1 MPPSLLM
8 GLTMVTQSTR
18 TSFYLPLSGIRQLTI
33 FRNLYGSHPFYLDTR
48 YFEQSKNGS
57 LTPVKASEADP
68 KKEYKSFSHGVFL
81 RNAHGLEVIT
91 QPQNLTWRTLGGS
104 IDLTFYSGPSQ
115 AEVTKNYQ
123 VSTVGLPAMQQYN
136 TLGYHQCRWG
146 YTGWADL
153 ENVIADFEKF
163 EIPVEYIWY
172 AMLSLHLVVL
182 ANIVRVDIDYMHGY
196 RDFDNEQTN
205 WSYEEGEK
213 FLNKLHA
220 GGRRFVPLV
229 DSALYIPNPDNA
241 SDA

>member
-1 MPPSLLM
+1 M
-8 GLTMVTQSTR
+8 GLTRVTRLTR
-18 TSFYLPLSGIRQLTI
+18 TSSHLNLDIKVLTPY
-33 FRNLYGSHPFYLDTR
+33 RNLYGSHPFYLDTR
-48 YFEQSKNGS
+48 YFEQNKNGS
-57 LTPVKASEADP
+57 LTPVKISEADP

-104 IDLTFYSGPSQ
+104 VDLTFYSGPSQ

-172 AMLSLHLVVL
+172 AMQCISGS
-182 ANIVRVDIDYMHGY
+182 RCWY
-196 RDFDNEQTN
+196 
-205 WSYEEGEK
+205 
-213 FLNKLHA
+213 
-220 GGRRFVPLV
+220 
-229 DSALYIPNPDNA
+229 
-241 SDA
+241 